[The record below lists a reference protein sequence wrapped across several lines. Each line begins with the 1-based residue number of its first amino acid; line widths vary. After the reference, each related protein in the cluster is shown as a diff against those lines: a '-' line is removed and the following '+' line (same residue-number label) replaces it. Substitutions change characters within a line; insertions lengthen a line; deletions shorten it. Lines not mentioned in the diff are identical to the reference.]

1 MATPPAF
8 LIHMDTEPMLKIL
21 PPEEV
26 GLLFLSLFEYV
37 RERKIPEGLPPTAMV
52 AFWGIKHH
60 VDHNLNTYDAKCQR
74 NSENGKKGGRPKKVN
89 SISEEETPKTQK
101 LFEKANT
108 NTSTNTSTNTN
119 TNTNTKEEEQSCSPP
134 PSSPPPLPEKEL
146 EELGIPLTY
155 AEERIER
162 AEHFAKAQKK
172 SVTEVLSDWWQTDKA
187 GTPPNKKAPTSSPPP
202 SEHRSYDLDDFIE
215 TALRRS
221 EEEQRILAE
230 QDRLRHK

>member
-108 NTSTNTSTNTN
+108 NTSTNTN

-172 SVTEVLSDWWQTDKA
+172 SVVEVLSDWWQTDRH
-187 GTPPNKKAPTSSPPP
+187 GTPSNKKTASSPPP

-215 TALRRS
+215 AALRRS